1 MVRLIEVPRMKRI
14 IVAFLIMTMLLAT
27 ACGRVGVD
35 TITEETSS
43 VETFVVP
50 TVTRT
55 SEAVTTATF
64 EEYSIEYDIDQTYL
78 NVSFEDIYNLCEEWA
93 GVDFENLVQNAA
105 DNTILS
111 VNANGYDIVY
121 IHDYSDYLEM
131 MTRPDDATGDSL
143 YQPEE
148 YEYHILRR
156 IYVNGLFIS
165 EFEDNY
171 WAEVAYCKAYDS
183 CSEEYGVLDES
194 DLNSG
199 YFYSYR
205 ELTREYCAFYISNNC
220 RLSYSHSLNQSD
232 NSEYISYLEIC
243 ELTGLPTCSEMTEAI
258 GVQ

>member
-1 MVRLIEVPRMKRI
+1 MKRI
-14 IVAFLIMTMLLAT
+14 IASGLLLSCILISS
-27 ACGRVGVD
+27 CGRFD
-35 TITEETSS
+35 SAPTSEETGSI
-43 VETFVVP
+43 ETAFVIP
-50 TVTRT
+50 SYTRNRET
-55 SEAVTTATF
+55 SATTF